1 VQPSGPFVW
10 TVYVASAG
18 LSLWSVRLKLNEAPV
33 VAAPLR
39 RGMSVVSENS
49 PAPVDSATRMS
60 IGRSAVC
67 PPLVALTTRWYVP
80 AFASSGRFTWR
91 VTAGGDFGLE
101 STLAMRKPPPWRLA
115 LQPVGTPAMA
125 TL

>member
-1 VQPSGPFVW
+1 MSTSSCWTTGCPLTVAATWIGYVLAAVPSGGFAVTVMLLVLPAVTVAVAAWLWPATSALIVQPSGPFVW

-60 IGRSAVC
+60 IGRSA
-67 PPLVALTTRWYVP
+67 A
-80 AFASSGRFTWR
+80 
-91 VTAGGDFGLE
+91 
-101 STLAMRKPPPWRLA
+101 
-115 LQPVGTPAMA
+115 
-125 TL
+125 